1 MNIVMIDNDYNF
13 CDNLTKYLKSCG
25 QMNVINVFNNSG
37 EAVNYIE
44 KNNKLLELVM
54 IDLEVPNININSIIS
69 STPKGCNII
78 ALSEIPETVN
88 NYINYPYFQR
98 IFQKPISFSALTN
111 YLSIQNGIETLEDSK
126 KAILGILSDLGF
138 NLNHSGTMYLI
149 EGIAI
154 AMKHKM
160 KKLSE
165 IYTLLAYNHNNDPKI
180 IGWSINNAINKAI
193 KSCNEEKIQNFFK
206 IYDNRKLTAK
216 YIFSYFLNYNI
227 SKDTLKK
234 QY

>member
-1 MNIVMIDNDYNF
+1 MNIVMIDNDYDF
-13 CDNLTKYLKSCG
+13 CDNFTKYLKSCG
-25 QMNVINVFNNSG
+25 EMNVVKVFNNCYD
-37 EAVNYIE
+37 AVNYIE

-54 IDLEVPNININSIIS
+54 IDLEVPNIDINNITTAIS
-69 STPKGCNII
+69 KGCNII
-78 ALSEIPETVN
+78 ALSEIPETVKS
-88 NYINYPYFQR
+88 YINYPYFQR

-126 KAILGILSDLGF
+126 KAILEILSDLGF

-154 AMKHKM
+154 AIRYKI

-165 IYTLLAYNHNNDPKI
+165 IYTLLAYNHNVDPKI

-193 KSCNEEKIQNFFK
+193 KSCNEDKLQNFFK

-216 YIFSYFLNYNI
+216 YIISYFLNYNI
-227 SKDTLKK
+227 NKGDFKK
-234 QY
+234 

>member
-1 MNIVMIDNDYNF
+1 MFEFNID
-13 CDNLTKYLKSCG
+13 
-25 QMNVINVFNNSG
+25 IN
-37 EAVNYIE
+37 
-44 KNNKLLELVM
+44 
-54 IDLEVPNININSIIS
+54 NITTAIS
-69 STPKGCNII
+69 KGCNII
-78 ALSEIPETVN
+78 ALSEIPETVKS
-88 NYINYPYFQR
+88 YINYPYFQR

-126 KAILGILSDLGF
+126 KAILEILSDLGF

-154 AMKHKM
+154 AIRYKI

-165 IYTLLAYNHNNDPKI
+165 IYTLLAYNHNVDPKI

-193 KSCNEEKIQNFFK
+193 KSCNEDKLQNFFK

-216 YIFSYFLNYNI
+216 YIISYFLNYNI
-227 SKDTLKK
+227 NKGDFKK
-234 QY
+234 